1 MSDFSRLLRE
11 INLFIDGSL
20 DFLEVPSIRFVLI
33 FILILYST
41 AFVPMLNQNLN
52 KLFDNL
58 FVKIGM
64 LVIIAFIGS
73 KDPVL
78 ALLFAIAFILS
89 LLKTNNYG
97 EYGTVDIKDYEPEGK
112 VSNSTQQVGEEPD
125 LNPQNNQQGSNMN
138 NNQQASHMNN
148 NQQGSNMNNNQC
160 LNECALDGQ
169 LSSDQCTPI
178 SAFNN
183 EMNAQGMNCPTG
195 GYSSMA
201 GTAIF

>member
-20 DFLEVPSIRFVLI
+20 DFLEVPSIRFFLI
-33 FILILYST
+33 ITLILYST
-41 AFVPMLNQNLN
+41 FLVPMLNNSLN
-52 KLFDNL
+52 KYFDNI
-58 FVKIGM
+58 FIKITM
-64 LVIIAFIGS
+64 LGIIAFIGT

-78 ALLFAIAFILS
+78 ALLFAIAFIMS
-89 LLKTNNYG
+89 LLKTNYYG
-97 EYGTVDIKDYEPEGK
+97 EYGNVDIKDYEPEGK
-112 VSNSTQQVGEEPD
+112 VSNSTPQVSDEQSE
-125 LNPQNNQQGSNMN
+125 SNTE
-138 NNQQASHMNN
+138 S

-160 LNECALDGQ
+160 LNECTLDGR
-169 LSSDQCTPI
+169 LTSDQCTPF

-195 GYSSMA
+195 GFSNMA